1 MGDMRLSAVM
11 PSGHVGTLMPRRM
24 YLIERSTAILEG
36 VDLGAPAHLKE
47 NPKMGEGPLP
57 SRGVLAIGGAAW
69 RIADRA
75 EYERTRAETAPTA

>member
-24 YLIERSTAILEG
+24 FFIDRSTAILEG
-36 VDLGAPAHLKE
+36 VDPGAPAHVKD
-47 NPKMGEGPLP
+47 NPRIGEGPLP

-75 EYERTRAETAPTA
+75 EYERTRAETAPKA

>member
-1 MGDMRLSAVM
+1 MRLSAVM

-24 YLIERSTAILEG
+24 YLIERATAILEG
-36 VDLGAPAHLKE
+36 VDLGSPAHLKE
-47 NPKMGEGPLP
+47 NPRLGKGPLP

-75 EYERTRAETAPTA
+75 EYERTRAETGTHP